1 MRKQSHLFRKVLKTL
16 MGVFLAG
23 LLLWTAVYGSEAGD
37 RRKQEERL
45 QTSGDVINEVLN
57 MPDNIPQ
64 SLLDRAKCVVVIPS
78 VLKAAFIVGGT
89 YGRGAMVCR
98 SGEGFTGQWGAPVM
112 MAVEGGSVG
121 LQLGGE
127 ATDFVILIMN
137 DRGASSLLS
146 SKVKIG
152 GDISA
157 AAGPVGR
164 TAEADT
170 DAYMRAEMLT
180 YSRARGLFAGIS
192 LEGTTLRPEAEADEA
207 LYGRKI
213 EAREIVRGPDPK
225 APEAASRLISRL
237 DQASPIRK
245 GE

>member
-1 MRKQSHLFRKVLKTL
+1 MRGRTHLFRKILKTTT
-16 MGVFLAG
+16 GIFLSG
-23 LLLWTAVYGSEAGD
+23 LLLWTAVYASDAGD

-45 QTSGDVINEVLN
+45 QNAGAVLTEVLN
-57 MPDNIPQ
+57 IPDNIPQ
-64 SLLDRAKCVVVIPS
+64 GLLDRAKCVVIIPS

-98 SGEGFTGQWGAPVM
+98 SGQGFNGQWGAPVM
-112 MAVEGGSVG
+112 MGVEGGSIG

-137 DRGASSLLS
+137 DRGANSILE

-192 LEGTTLRPEAEADEA
+192 LEGTTLRPEGEANEA

-213 EAREIVRGPDPK
+213 EAREIVRGPEPK
-225 APEAASRLISRL
+225 APEAAERLISRL
-237 DQASPIRK
+237 DKASPNRK